1 MIHAKE
7 IVWELQQNVH
17 SNGLVFIGIVPNSS
31 VKFTITYEGDG
42 LPGALYVLECSI
54 GRGVIKHIYLN
65 ELKKQAQIQLDNLV
79 NQLIE
84 EKRVKLTPEQNA
96 FRRKYGKYADKL
108 NLKLELK

>member
-7 IVWELQQNVH
+7 IIWELQQNVH
-17 SNGLVFIGIVPNSS
+17 SNGLVYVGNVPESS

-42 LPGALYVLECSI
+42 LPGSLYILECTI
-54 GRGVIKHIYLN
+54 GRGVIKHIFLN
-65 ELKKQAQIQLDNLV
+65 ELKKMAQIQLDNLV

-84 EKRVKLTPEQNA
+84 NKIVKMTPEQKA

>member
-1 MIHAKE
+1 MVHAKE
-7 IVWELQQNVH
+7 IIWELQQNVH
-17 SNGLVFIGIVPNSS
+17 SNGLIYIGNVPRST

-42 LPGALYVLECSI
+42 LPGSLYVLECSI
-54 GRGVIKHIYLN
+54 GRGVFKNIYLN

-84 EKRVKLTPEQNA
+84 EKQVKMTPEQKA